1 MGLRPA
7 TPGTLVVIAATVLLI
22 LVSVST
28 PLLKSIYFLKASIDA
43 SVDGTDVSGTV
54 TLGAWGY
61 CVGSTCSTPKLGYSL
76 DVAELFGVSG
86 ALEGISTSVLKWITY
101 LMVLHP
107 IAAGF
112 GVVSVIFGL
121 LAHLRGFAGTALTT
135 CFASFAAT
143 FATLAFIFDIAVFVI
158 AKQRIQSS
166 DVGGSAQLGPAIWMT
181 LVALILFTFS
191 GCFFGCGA
199 CVIRNRRAGR
209 EAAEQNRPLP
219 DEEYGSKMRAEA
231 FAAHER
237 DQAATT
243 KGGSLPTFFEREQIP
258 LNSLAAV
265 DYEDDGGYH
274 PTPYPLAATPHGNG
288 APSIISGVGEGYG
301 RRNPAAPG
309 MPVSLSPDTSYSALP
324 AAAAGA
330 AVAGGAA
337 SRLASEA
344 RLNRGYGSAVDDRR
358 QNSATTE
365 PFVGM
370 YGAPVHSTSPSPVSV
385 QHQASSYSSYGDP
398 PANSGAAAMPMPV
411 PQVHLNGPRD
421 PSQLSPTAAASGAYP
436 PYPTATASPASSSHY
451 SAEKSGYPPQP
462 HQPHPSSTSP
472 SSAHLQPAPPP
483 QQFYVQNPSAPS
495 EYAPSIQA
503 PTYYTHD
510 QPQPSAQDY
519 RDPYGSTAGLAY
531 NSPQNAG
538 DQYGAYGYD
547 TVTRRY

>member
-1 MGLRPA
+1 MGIRPA
-7 TPGTLVVIAATVLLI
+7 TPGTLVVIAATILLI

-28 PLLKSIYFLKASIDA
+28 PLLKSIYFLKATIDA
-43 SVDGTDVSGTV
+43 SIDGTDVSGTV

-86 ALEGISTSVLKWITY
+86 ALTGISTSVLKWITY

-107 IAAGF
+107 IAAAF

-121 LAHLRGFAGTALTT
+121 LAHIRGFAGTALTT

-143 FATLAFIFDIAVFVI
+143 FASLAFIFDIVVFVI

-166 DVGGSAQLGPAIWMT
+166 DVGGNAQLGPAIWMT

-199 CVIRNRRAGR
+199 CVIRKRRADR
-209 EAAEQNRPLP
+209 VASEKNRPLP

-237 DQAATT
+237 DQAEMS
-243 KGGSLPTFFEREQIP
+243 KGASLPTFFEREQIP

-274 PTPYPLAATPHGNG
+274 PTPYPPPAHAYGND

-301 RRNPAAPG
+301 RRNPAGPG

-324 AAAAGA
+324 ATAAG
-330 AVAGGAA
+330 VAGGAA
-337 SRLASEA
+337 SRLAPEA
-344 RLNRGYGSAVDDRR
+344 RLNRGYGSAVDDHRH
-358 QNSATTE
+358 NSATTE

-370 YGAPVHSTSPSPVSV
+370 HV
-385 QHQASSYSSYGDP
+385 P
-398 PANSGAAAMPMPV
+398 PANSTSPPVSIHQHETRGYPIYDGPPANGGASAAPMPV
-411 PQVHLNGPRD
+411 PQVHLHGPRD
-421 PSQLSPTAAASGAYP
+421 PSQLSPTAAIGGAYP
-436 PYPTATASPASSSHY
+436 PYPPAVATPMPTSHS
-451 SAEKSGYPPQP
+451 SAEKSAYVPQL
-462 HQPHPSSTSP
+462 HQPYLSSASPSST
-472 SSAHLQPAPPP
+472 HLQPAPPP

-495 EYAPSIQA
+495 EYASSLQA

-519 RDPYGSTAGLAY
+519 RDPYDGTAGLAY
-531 NSPQNAG
+531 NPPQNAV

-547 TVTRRY
+547 TAPRRY